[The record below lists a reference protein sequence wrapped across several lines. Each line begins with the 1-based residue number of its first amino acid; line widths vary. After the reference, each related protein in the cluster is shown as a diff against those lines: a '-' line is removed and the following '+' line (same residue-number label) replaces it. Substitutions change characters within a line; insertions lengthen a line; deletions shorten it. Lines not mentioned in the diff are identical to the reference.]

1 MNHKSIVDL
10 DVDELKRVMQ
20 VNVRGVA
27 LGIKHAARVMI
38 PRGGGGCIISRTS
51 VAPRAYTASMHAIVG
66 LTKNTACELGR
77 YGIRVNSISPL
88 VFHELIEQ
96 CMNSGSPG
104 SADMA
109 ALYLASGEA
118 KYVSGHN
125 LVLDGGFSN

>member
-1 MNHKSIVDL
+1 
-10 DVDELKRVMQ
+10 MQ

-38 PRGGGGCIISRTS
+38 PQGGGGCIISRTS
-51 VAPRAYTASMHAIVG
+51 VAPHAYTASMHAIVG
-66 LTKNTACELGR
+66 LTTACELGR
-77 YGIRVNSISPL
+77 YGIRVNSISSL

-125 LVLDGGFSN
+125 LFLDGGFSN